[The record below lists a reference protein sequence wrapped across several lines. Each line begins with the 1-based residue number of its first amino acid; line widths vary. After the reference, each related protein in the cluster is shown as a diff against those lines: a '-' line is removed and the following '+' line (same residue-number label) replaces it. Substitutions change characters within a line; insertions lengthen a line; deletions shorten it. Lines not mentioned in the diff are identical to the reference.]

1 MGQVRLKEFKIK
13 LPSDVI
19 GMVTSAEILSMLSN
33 KSLNKMEYFR
43 TRCIEMEKKYGMD
56 FDAFQKKVNSEEKEV
71 FSEWDDLILWE
82 GYYYGYKEWKTKY
95 EELKRCWE

>member
-1 MGQVRLKEFKIK
+1 MRQAKLEEFKIK
-13 LPSDVI
+13 LPSGVI
-19 GMVTSAEILSMLSN
+19 GMVTRTEILNMLSN
-33 KSLNKMEYFR
+33 KAFNKMEYFR

-56 FDAFQKKVNSEEKEV
+56 FDAFQKKINSEEKEV

-82 GYYYGYKEWKTKY
+82 GYHYGYKEWKTKY

>member
-1 MGQVRLKEFKIK
+1 MNQVRLEEFKIK

-19 GMVTSAEILSMLSN
+19 GMVTRAEILNMLSY
-33 KSLNKMEYFR
+33 KAINKMEYFR

-56 FDAFQKKVNSEEKEV
+56 FDAFQKKVNCEEKEM

-82 GYYYGYKEWKTKY
+82 GYYYGYREWKTKH
-95 EELKRCWE
+95 EVLERCGE